1 MEARLPQDKLA
12 RLKTALNNW
21 SHKKSATLVELQSLI
36 DFKISDHLSV
46 YCQNKVIC
54 KSDSYSAYV
63 VYTKT
68 IIKLKFI
75 VE

>member
-1 MEARLPQDKLA
+1 MLFACFGLVKLEVISKPSTNA
-12 RLKTALNNW
+12 CEILKFLTIYQCIV
-21 SHKKSATLVELQSLI
+21 K
-36 DFKISDHLSV
+36 
-46 YCQNKVIC
+46 NKVIC